1 MFKEALH
8 RVVWDPKTQSR
19 SDRYSIVYFCWPNW
33 EVEVCPLDIVS
44 KGNPSQQQ
52 QQQQQQQQRSE
63 EKPLLFGDI
72 VPFL

>member
-8 RVVWDPKTQSR
+8 RVVWDPKTQSH

-33 EVEVCPLDIVS
+33 EVEVGPLDIIS
-44 KGNPSQQQ
+44 KSKSSQQQ
-52 QQQQQQQQRSE
+52 QQSE
-63 EKPLLFGDI
+63 DKPLLFGDI